1 MGLFST
7 KPKPKPKITVEGIEI
22 SYDSKSDFWEFK
34 YSGTE
39 FCVFESIATLPT
51 KSELDTILEIVEA
64 LKPEMKSRL
73 KQWVAVNDG
82 ESYFVEV
89 MDFAKEKTFQVTW
102 HEGTSWGDLGVDFT
116 IKDRAILN
124 ESCGD

>member
-1 MGLFST
+1 MT
-7 KPKPKPKITVEGIEI
+7 K
-22 SYDSKSDFWEFK
+22 KSLLLEANK
-34 YSGTE
+34 KLE
-39 FCVFESIATLPT
+39 KLP
-51 KSELDTILEIVEA
+51 LEK
-64 LKPEMKSRL
+64 L
-73 KQWVAVNDG
+73 Q
-82 ESYFVEV
+82 EV